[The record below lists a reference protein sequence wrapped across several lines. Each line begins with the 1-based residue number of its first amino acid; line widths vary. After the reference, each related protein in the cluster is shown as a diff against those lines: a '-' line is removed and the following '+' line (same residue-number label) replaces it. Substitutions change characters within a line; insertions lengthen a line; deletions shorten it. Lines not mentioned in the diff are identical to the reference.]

1 MSFDVLIVGIGGQG
15 TILTSNILG
24 EACVIEGVPVRGA
37 ETHGMA
43 QRGGSVES
51 QIRIGQE
58 YGPQIAPGTA
68 DVIISFDLMESAR
81 YCHYL
86 KNGGLIFTSQEYVV
100 PTSVFMQD
108 FPAPDEQMLMG
119 LIGDR
124 NVTIVEA
131 RRLAE
136 EAGSILTQNIV
147 LLGAASA
154 HLPLKEQS
162 LRDAISRTVPKKT
175 IEVNLKAFDLGKAA
189 CQTN

>member
-58 YGPQIAPGTA
+58 YGPLIAPGTA
-68 DVIISFDLMESAR
+68 DLIISFDLMEAAR

-86 KNGGLIFTSQEYVV
+86 KESGQIFTSREYVV

-108 FPAPDEQMLMG
+108 FPAPDEYMLKG
-119 LIGDR
+119 LLGDR
-124 NVTIVEA
+124 AVVVIDA
-131 RRLAE
+131 RKLAE
-136 EAGSILTQNIV
+136 EAGSVLTQNIV
-147 LLGAASA
+147 LLGATSRC
-154 HLPLKEQS
+154 LPLKEQS
-162 LRDAISRTVPKKT
+162 LRDAVSRIVPKKT
-175 IEVNLKAFDLGKAA
+175 VELNLKAFDLGKAI
-189 CQTN
+189 C